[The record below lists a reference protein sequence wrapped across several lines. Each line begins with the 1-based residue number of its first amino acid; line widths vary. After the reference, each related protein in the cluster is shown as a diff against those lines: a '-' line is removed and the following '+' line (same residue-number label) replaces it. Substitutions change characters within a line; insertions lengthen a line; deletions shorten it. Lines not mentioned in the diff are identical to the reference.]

1 MQSKDDNNLRF
12 SRDVLSLRR
21 GLLYPVVAIVIVA
34 FSLQSAWAIIS
45 DAGADLRLTKR
56 FV

>member
-34 FSLQSAWAIIS
+34 FFLQSAWAITA